1 VTESVNNRHGNGLVL
16 ILLALSILAIVWLF
30 TPFIAYLFLSLLICI
45 STFSSFDKLA
55 QKQSKNRAAL
65 MMTLLVTVLL
75 ILLALSI
82 LAIVWLFT
90 PFIAYLFL
98 SLLICIS
105 TFSSFDKLAQKQSK
119 NRAALMMTLL
129 VTVLLILPLG
139 YILLV
144 SGIETTA
151 LINRLQSDFQL
162 NEISRITD
170 EIIMGLPLSDSIREF
185 LDSSLRNNLESIAI
199 AIKDFSIVILKS
211 ITKLSSQF
219 VFFVIITIFSLYY
232 FYIDGPSFIEKIRKV
247 SPLDNKI
254 NDLLLNQFSGLS
266 LTLVGSVFLV
276 ALTQGIAFAIGA
288 MIVGLPALFFGV
300 AMALASFIPILGGV
314 LVWLPISIYLFAIG
328 EPTSAII
335 IIIFGAIIAGTI
347 IDNFLRPVIIMRL
360 SSSMK
365 HQSPLNHTL
374 ITVLSTLAGIIKFG
388 ILGLFIGPIIAAMSI
403 TIFDIYQIQF
413 GKSK

>member
-1 VTESVNNRHGNGLVL
+1 MAESVNNRHGNGLVL

-45 STFSSFDKLA
+45 STYGSFSRLSENR
-55 QKQSKNRAAL
+55 SKNMAAL
-65 MMTLLVTVLL
+65 IMTLAVT
-75 ILLALSI
+75 I
-82 LAIVWLFT
+82 
-90 PFIAYLFL
+90 
-98 SLLICIS
+98 
-105 TFSSFDKLAQKQSK
+105 
-119 NRAALMMTLL
+119 
-129 VTVLLILPLG
+129 LLILPLG

-151 LINRLQSDFQL
+151 LINKLQSDFQL
-162 NEISRITD
+162 SEINRITD
-170 EIIMGLPLSDSIREF
+170 EIIMGLPLTESIREF
-185 LDSSLRNNLESIAI
+185 LDNSLRNNLESIAVGVT
-199 AIKDFSIVILKS
+199 DFSIIILKS
-211 ITKLSSQF
+211 ITSLSSQF
-219 VFFVIITIFSLYY
+219 IFFVIITIFSLYY
-232 FYIDGPSFIEKIRKV
+232 FYVDGPTFIDKVRKV
-247 SPLDNKI
+247 SPLDDKI
-254 NDLLLNQFSGLS
+254 DNLLLNQFSGLS

-276 ALTQGIAFAIGA
+276 AITQGVAFAIGV
-288 MIVGLPALFFGV
+288 MMVGLPALFFGV

-314 LVWLPISIYLFAIG
+314 LVWLPLSIYLFAIG
-328 EPTSAII
+328 EPTSALI
-335 IIIFGAIIAGTI
+335 IIIFGAVIAGTI
-347 IDNFLRPVIIMRL
+347 IDNFLRPVIIMKL

>member
-1 VTESVNNRHGNGLVL
+1 MTENVNNRHGNGLVL
-16 ILLALSILAIVWLF
+16 ILLALSIAAIIWLF

-45 STFSSFDKLA
+45 STYSSFNKLSN
-55 QKQSKNRAAL
+55 KYSKNLAA
-65 MMTLLVTVLL
+65 V
-75 ILLALSI
+75 I
-82 LAIVWLFT
+82 
-90 PFIAYLFL
+90 
-98 SLLICIS
+98 
-105 TFSSFDKLAQKQSK
+105 
-119 NRAALMMTLL
+119 MTLL

-144 SGIETTA
+144 SGIEITA
-151 LINRLQSDFQL
+151 LINKLQSDYQVS
-162 NEISRITD
+162 EISRITD
-170 EIIMGLPLSDSIREF
+170 QIIMGLPISDSIREF
-185 LDSSLRNNLESIAI
+185 LDNSLRNNLEGIAF

-211 ITKLSSQF
+211 ITTLSSQF
-219 VFFVIITIFSLYY
+219 IFFVIIIIFSLYY
-232 FYIDGPSFIEKIRKV
+232 FYVDGPSFIDKVRRV

-254 NDLLLNQFSGLS
+254 NDLILNQFSGLS

-276 ALTQGIAFAIGA
+276 ALTQGIAFAIGV

-300 AMALASFIPILGGV
+300 AMALASFIPVLGGV

-335 IIIFGAIIAGTI
+335 IIIFGAVIAGTL
-347 IDNFLRPVIIMRL
+347 IDNFLRPIIIMRL
-360 SSSMK
+360 SSSMN
-365 HQSPLNHTL
+365 HQSPLNNTL

-413 GKSK
+413 SKSK

>member
-1 VTESVNNRHGNGLVL
+1 MTESVNNRHGNGLV
-16 ILLALSILAIVWLF
+16 
-30 TPFIAYLFLSLLICI
+30 
-45 STFSSFDKLA
+45 
-55 QKQSKNRAAL
+55 
-65 MMTLLVTVLL
+65 L

-300 AMALASFIPILGGV
+300 AMALASFIPVLGGV

-328 EPTSAII
+328 EPTSAI

>member
-1 VTESVNNRHGNGLVL
+1 MTESVNNRHGNGLVL

-45 STFSSFDKLA
+45 STFGSFK
-55 QKQSKNRAAL
+55 KISERRSKNLAAL
-65 MMTLLVTVLL
+65 IMTLSVT
-75 ILLALSI
+75 I
-82 LAIVWLFT
+82 
-90 PFIAYLFL
+90 
-98 SLLICIS
+98 
-105 TFSSFDKLAQKQSK
+105 
-119 NRAALMMTLL
+119 
-129 VTVLLILPLG
+129 LLILPLG

-144 SGIETTA
+144 SGIEITA
-151 LINRLQSDFQL
+151 LINRLQNDFQL
-162 NEISRITD
+162 SEISRITD
-170 EIIMGLPLSDSIREF
+170 EIIGGLPLTDSIREF

-199 AIKDFSIVILKS
+199 AVKDFSIVILKS
-211 ITKLSSQF
+211 ITTLSSQF

-232 FYIDGPSFIEKIRKV
+232 FYIDGPSFIEKVRKV

-266 LTLVGSVFLV
+266 LTLVGSIFLV
-276 ALTQGIAFAIGA
+276 AITQGIAFAIGV

-314 LVWLPISIYLFAIG
+314 LVWLPLSIYLFAIG
-328 EPTSAII
+328 EPTSAFII
-335 IIIFGAIIAGTI
+335 IFFGAIIAGTV
-347 IDNFLRPVIIMRL
+347 IDNVLRPIIITKL

-403 TIFDIYQIQF
+403 TIFNIYQIQF
-413 GKSK
+413 SKSN

>member
-45 STFSSFDKLA
+45 STFSSFDK
-55 QKQSKNRAAL
+55 
-65 MMTLLVTVLL
+65 
-75 ILLALSI
+75 I
-82 LAIVWLFT
+82 
-90 PFIAYLFL
+90 
-98 SLLICIS
+98 
-105 TFSSFDKLAQKQSK
+105 AQKQSK

-219 VFFVIITIFSLYY
+219 IFFVIITIFSLYY

-300 AMALASFIPILGGV
+300 AMALASFIPVLGGV

-335 IIIFGAIIAGTI
+335 IIIFGAILAGTI

-403 TIFDIYQIQF
+403 TIFEIYQIQF

>member
-1 VTESVNNRHGNGLVL
+1 MAESVNNRHGNGLVL

-45 STFSSFDKLA
+45 STYGSFRRLSENR
-55 QKQSKNRAAL
+55 SKNMAAL
-65 MMTLLVTVLL
+65 IMTLAVT
-75 ILLALSI
+75 I
-82 LAIVWLFT
+82 
-90 PFIAYLFL
+90 
-98 SLLICIS
+98 
-105 TFSSFDKLAQKQSK
+105 
-119 NRAALMMTLL
+119 
-129 VTVLLILPLG
+129 LLILPLG

-151 LINRLQSDFQL
+151 LINKLQSDFQL
-162 NEISRITD
+162 SEINRITD
-170 EIIMGLPLSDSIREF
+170 EIIMGLPLTESIREF
-185 LDSSLRNNLESIAI
+185 LDNSLRNNLESIAVGVT
-199 AIKDFSIVILKS
+199 DFSIIILKS
-211 ITKLSSQF
+211 ITSLSSQF
-219 VFFVIITIFSLYY
+219 IFFVIITIFSLYY
-232 FYIDGPSFIEKIRKV
+232 FYIDGPTFIDKVRKV

-254 NDLLLNQFSGLS
+254 DDLLLNQFSGLS

-276 ALTQGIAFAIGA
+276 AITQGVAFAIGV
-288 MIVGLPALFFGV
+288 MMVGLPALFFGV

-314 LVWLPISIYLFAIG
+314 LVWLPLSIYLVAIG
-328 EPTSAII
+328 EPTSALI
-335 IIIFGAIIAGTI
+335 IIIFGAVIAGTI
-347 IDNFLRPVIIMRL
+347 IDNFLRPVIIMKL

>member
-1 VTESVNNRHGNGLVL
+1 MTESVNNRHGNGLVL

-45 STFSSFDKLA
+45 STFGSFK
-55 QKQSKNRAAL
+55 KISERRSKNLAAL
-65 MMTLLVTVLL
+65 IMTLSVT
-75 ILLALSI
+75 I
-82 LAIVWLFT
+82 
-90 PFIAYLFL
+90 
-98 SLLICIS
+98 
-105 TFSSFDKLAQKQSK
+105 
-119 NRAALMMTLL
+119 
-129 VTVLLILPLG
+129 LLILPLG

-162 NEISRITD
+162 SEISRITD
-170 EIIMGLPLSDSIREF
+170 EIIMGLPLTDSIREF

-199 AIKDFSIVILKS
+199 AVKDFSIIILKS
-211 ITKLSSQF
+211 ITTLSSQF

-276 ALTQGIAFAIGA
+276 AITQGIAFAIGV
-288 MIVGLPALFFGV
+288 MMVGLPVLFFGV

-314 LVWLPISIYLFAIG
+314 LVWLPLSVYLFAIG
-328 EPTSAII
+328 EPTSAFII
-335 IIIFGAIIAGTI
+335 IFFGAIIAGTV
-347 IDNFLRPVIIMRL
+347 IDNLLRPIIITRL

-365 HQSPLNHTL
+365 HQSPLNHTCL
-374 ITVLSTLAGIIKFG
+374 LYTSPSPRDRG
-388 ILGLFIGPIIAAMSI
+388 
-403 TIFDIYQIQF
+403 
-413 GKSK
+413 